1 MEDFYRSICT
11 PQGMCCVERCRFLAL
26 LGGKGDTPAGRQGQ
40 DKGCAG
46 LLKVSTPKES
56 R

>member
-1 MEDFYRSICT
+1 MYAASDLLPREVSVSRS
-11 PQGMCCVERCRFLAL
+11 V
-26 LGGKGDTPAGRQGQ
+26 GGKGDTPAGRQGQ